1 MAVMHGGYHCSFM
14 YILSLVTVAAKGH
27 VGMAILDQDLSDT
40 AAAGRLFR
48 SQDLKTLADTLAD
61 VETKWR
67 AIGLALGLNQHS
79 LEALQKSPTVCPLSG
94 VLKLWLQ
101 NLKQPTVEH
110 FASVLQDI
118 GEGTAAQRIRKEFS
132 HQEGKCACVHIVLL
146 VMEKLFLLFCK
157 KLVGLQNTALVL

>member
-14 YILSLVTVAAKGH
+14 YILSLVTVAAKSH

-40 AAAGRLFR
+40 AAAGRLLR
-48 SQDLKTLADTLAD
+48 SQNLKTLADTLAD

-67 AIGLALGLNQHS
+67 AIGLGLGLSQHN
-79 LEALQKSPTVCPLSG
+79 LEALQKSPTVRPLSG

-101 NLKQPTVEH
+101 NPKQPTVEH

-118 GEGTAAQRIRKEFS
+118 GEGTAAQKIRKEFS
-132 HQEGKCACVHIVLL
+132 HQEGKCACVHIVLSHW
-146 VMEKLFLLFCK
+146 
-157 KLVGLQNTALVL
+157 